1 VVKVKVLKGV
11 LGVICAALLVVTLVL
26 LGGVNKGTRAA
37 ATVNGKVITEQEVT
51 EQIDVLRKQYGCT
64 DDEAWAKLL
73 GQSGMTAEDM
83 RKQVIDYKA
92 QVMLVNAAAS
102 EQGIEVTDAE
112 VEQQVN
118 QTREAMGYADDA
130 SWEEF
135 LSTQGFTEAAY
146 DEQVATSLRLQKLVE
161 QFSGGLTD
169 EQLQNYVDEFAS
181 FFETDSWKAPE
192 GGGHIDLG
200 SVPEDVLEKMR
211 SGAQSYY
218 ANYAYEDY
226 VEDLTLKADIAI
238 KPMPK
243 GLSYDVEPVA
253 LPPAGG
259 SDDDA
264 AQQMR

>member
-1 VVKVKVLKGV
+1 MKVLKGV

-73 GQSGMTAEDM
+73 GQSGMTAE
-83 RKQVIDYKA
+83 
-92 QVMLVNAAAS
+92 VMLVNAAAS

-226 VEDLTLKADIAI
+226 VEDLTLKADIDI

-259 SDDDA
+259 SGDDA